1 MPPCISRLRTLKQC
15 SDVHHVDIK
24 KSEIKNMCFA
34 LGKQNVQLS
43 LCMHIYIHCIYIYI
57 YIYKKT
63 ISTFCIQFVM
73 VLTNYVIQK
82 WETRKTWYLNPF
94 LSFQNI
100 LWGYC
105 VRQSNGCI
113 SSAEGRHGG
122 GESSSRDATLLRLT
136 NDSSPAKL
144 QVKASASDVW
154 NDEAAVKIPLVD
166 LVSAPQPYS

>member
-24 KSEIKNMCFA
+24 KPEIKNMWCDLPWA
-34 LGKQNVQLS
+34 KLYKDIENVQLS
-43 LCMHIYIHCIYIYI
+43 LCMHIYIYIYIHCIYIYI

-144 QVKASASDVW
+144 QVKAGASDVW
-154 NDEAAVKIPLVD
+154 
-166 LVSAPQPYS
+166 